1 MSSGCGIASVG
12 VAWPKWVWHDVS
24 GFGVVLVGVAWT
36 QWVWHVLSGCS
47 MFVACL
53 PWVWYILSEGAM
65 SPVGVSMASICVFM
79 ACKSS
84 VGVSRPE
91 WVLHGI
97 NEGEAFLQS
106 KWHCLT
112 ACGMASLHVEWP
124 HWVWHGLMWM
134 TWRRGC
140 CVVSELF
147 QWVCLFLR

>member
-1 MSSGCGIASVG
+1 MAC
-12 VAWPKWVWHDVS
+12 
-24 GFGVVLVGVAWT
+24 L
-36 QWVWHVLSGCS
+36 QCRWHVLSGCS
-47 MFVACL
+47 MFVACP

-79 ACKSS
+79 ASFDLNACGIMCGKAT

-97 NEGEAFLQS
+97 NEGVAFLQS

-124 HWVWHGLMWM
+124 HVDDMA
-134 TWRRGC
+134 
-140 CVVSELF
+140 
-147 QWVCLFLR
+147 